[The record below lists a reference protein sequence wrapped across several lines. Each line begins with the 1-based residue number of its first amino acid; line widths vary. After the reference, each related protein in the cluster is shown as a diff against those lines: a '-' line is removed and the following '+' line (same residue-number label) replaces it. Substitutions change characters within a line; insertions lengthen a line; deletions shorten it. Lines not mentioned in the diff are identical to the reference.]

1 VPGLSEM
8 EYPVKIANLK
18 KSYGKVKALR
28 GISFEIAKGEIFG
41 FLGPNGAGKSTAM
54 NVLLGLLQPT
64 SGSSSIL
71 GESSSELSPE
81 TRRKIGVVFEY
92 NNLYRDLTG
101 RENLEFYASLYQVER
116 KRIGQLLELLSLA
129 ESADRRLETY
139 SKGMKQRLLLL
150 RALLADPEILILDEP
165 TGGLDPQ
172 SVEIIHQVVEDFRSA
187 NRTVFLAS
195 HFMAEVERLCSR
207 IAFLN
212 QGEIVTIAPPD
223 FLKKYY
229 GQKSIAVKLESMS
242 EDRAEA
248 CRLELREI
256 LSSDISIDINKNNN
270 IIEIIIPLEHP
281 ELGFWIDR
289 IRKNFPVGE
298 IHSREASLHQV
309 FISLAEEQ
317 EAPVLEN

>member
-1 VPGLSEM
+1 MPGLSEM
-8 EYPVKIANLK
+8 KHPVKIANLK
-18 KSYGKVKALR
+18 KSYGKVKALN
-28 GISFEIAKGEIFG
+28 GISLEIAQGEIFG
-41 FLGPNGAGKSTAM
+41 FLGPNGAGKSTTM
-54 NVLLGLLQPT
+54 NILLGLLQPT

-71 GESSSELSPE
+71 GENSSELSPE
-81 TRRKIGVVFEY
+81 IRRKIGVVFEY

-101 RENLEFYASLYQVER
+101 RENLEFYASLYQVESR
-116 KRIGQLLELLSLA
+116 RIEELLELLSLTEA
-129 ESADRRLETY
+129 ADRKVAAY

-172 SVEIIHQVVEDFRSA
+172 SVEIIHQTIEDYRSA

-195 HFMAEVERLCSR
+195 HFMAEVDRLCSR

-212 QGEIVTIAPPD
+212 QGEIVTIASPD

-229 GQKSIAVKLESMS
+229 GQQSIAVKLESMS
-242 EDRAEA
+242 EEQAED
-248 CRLELREI
+248 CRLELRGI
-256 LSSDISIDINKNNN
+256 LSAEISIDINKNNN
-270 IIEIIIPLEHP
+270 IIEIIIPLEHA
-281 ELGFWIDR
+281 ELGSWIDR
-289 IRKNFPVGE
+289 IRKDFPVSE

-317 EAPVLEN
+317 EGPVLNV